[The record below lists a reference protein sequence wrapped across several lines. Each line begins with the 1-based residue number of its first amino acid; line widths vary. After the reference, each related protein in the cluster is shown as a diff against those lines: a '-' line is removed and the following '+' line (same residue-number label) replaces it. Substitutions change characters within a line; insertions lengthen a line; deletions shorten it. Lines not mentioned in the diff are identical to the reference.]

1 MLRIFKMIFF
11 FSIYLIIIIIIL
23 KKKNFFFNLIEK
35 YKFFYFGTFS
45 RATISDGFCK
55 YTKSYFGGDAFELM
69 NTLKIEDLPIIKVI
83 SATVK
88 EKDDSASVVIL
99 KF

>member
-1 MLRIFKMIFF
+1 
-11 FSIYLIIIIIIL
+11 
-23 KKKNFFFNLIEK
+23 
-35 YKFFYFGTFS
+35 
-45 RATISDGFCK
+45 
-55 YTKSYFGGDAFELM
+55 M